1 MRNLRQGPAV
11 RTQRQPLEGAD
22 QSPLPSQP
30 ADGHGDRPWEGDAS
44 QGLHSLLA
52 HARRDRLTTPLYV
65 ALGCFAFLVA
75 AAGQYLIYSRL
86 LQRALAEPEPRA
98 QRAGLLRWVL
108 ATGAWQ
114 GLTVLV
120 ALAYFL
126 ILRSRS
132 HGLAWVAPPL
142 GLLLGSLLPLQL
154 AAGRLG
160 RAGLKL

>member
-30 ADGHGDRPWEGDAS
+30 ADGHRDHPWEGNAG
-44 QGLHSLLA
+44 QGLHALPA
-52 HARRDRLTTPLYV
+52 HARRDRLTTPIFV

-75 AAGQYLIYSRL
+75 AAGQYLIYARL
-86 LQRALAEPEPRA
+86 LQRALAEPDAVA
-98 QRAGLLRWVL
+98 QRSGLLRWL
-108 ATGAWQ
+108 AATAGWQ
-114 GLTVLV
+114 ALTVLA
-120 ALAYFL
+120 ALGYFL
-126 ILRSRS
+126 VMKARS

-160 RAGLKL
+160 RAGLKF